1 MVSRTTVNVSLTPE
15 LGAFV
20 QKRVKSGRYQTAS
33 EVVREAPRLLQ
44 QKEEERVEAL
54 RELKGKLRRGVAQE
68 KRGDLLDGEA
78 VFDELRDLIEE
89 RRKAKT
95 KASSR

>member
-33 EVVREAPRLLQ
+33 EVVREALRLLQ
-44 QKEEERVEAL
+44 QKEDERAESL
-54 RELKGKLRRGVAQE
+54 RELKAKLRRGAAQS
-68 KRGDLLDGEA
+68 KRGDLLDGDA
-78 VFDELRDLIEE
+78 VFDELRELIEE
-89 RRKAKT
+89 RRKAKS
-95 KASSR
+95 KALPR